1 MTIKQNIEV
10 GRLNCKSFHALPL
23 ALLFISMVMV
33 LTACGAQLGKTVIS
47 KPDEYTWNYEA
58 KEKFVL
64 RAIAKVFKE
73 KNMGSDVRIDEEKQI
88 VETDF
93 IVQDDWRTKSL
104 ARVKKLN
111 WKESEVTLSVTTEKR
126 TASGWEMR
134 RLLDRE
140 KYTKIFD
147 TVELKIY
154 EEMYKIE

>member
-1 MTIKQNIEV
+1 
-10 GRLNCKSFHALPL
+10 
-23 ALLFISMVMV
+23 
-33 LTACGAQLGKTVIS
+33 
-47 KPDEYTWNYEA
+47 
-58 KEKFVL
+58 
-64 RAIAKVFKE
+64 
-73 KNMGSDVRIDEEKQI
+73 MGSDVRIDEEKQI